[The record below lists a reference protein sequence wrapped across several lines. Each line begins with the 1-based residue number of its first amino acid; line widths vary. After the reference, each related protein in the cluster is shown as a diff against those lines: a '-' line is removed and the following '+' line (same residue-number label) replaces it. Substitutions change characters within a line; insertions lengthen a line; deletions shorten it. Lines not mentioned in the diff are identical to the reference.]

1 MSFSNIAKSSHQKQ
15 RQAWFQKNFSLYSI
29 VGTATTMMKFC
40 GITESHF

>member
-15 RQAWFQKNFSLYSI
+15 CQAWFQKNLYSI
-29 VGTATTMMKFC
+29 VDTATTMMKFC